1 MMICR
6 QLSVAGAIPST
17 VLGGVAAIGQRN
29 IKRLLAYSSIN
40 NVGFALVGLAAGTP
54 QGVASVLT
62 YMTVYTAMTL
72 GAFLVV
78 QRMRDLD
85 GQPVETIASLAGLSR
100 TRFGLAM
107 AMAVFMFSLAGIP
120 PLFGFWPK
128 FAVFDAAVA
137 ADLTWLAAVAIAT
150 SVIGAYYYIMIV
162 KIMFFDDA
170 AEGFLRVR
178 EPVGTGLILVLALF
192 VSPIGY
198 LAIPVLDRATL
209 AAAAVLF

>member
-1 MMICR
+1 MA
-6 QLSVAGAIPST
+6 LAST

-40 NVGFALVGLAAGTP
+40 NIGFALVGLAAGTP
-54 QGVASVLT
+54 QGVASVLF
-62 YMTVYTAMTL
+62 YMTVYIAMTL

-78 QRMRDLD
+78 LRMRDAD
-85 GQPVETIASLAGLSR
+85 GQPAETIASLAGLSTSR
-100 TRFGLAM
+100 PGLALAM
-107 AMAVFMFSLAGIP
+107 AIFMFSLAGIP

-128 FAVFDAAVA
+128 FLVFNAAVA
-137 ADLTWLAAVAIAT
+137 ANLTWLAAVAIAT

-162 KIMFFDDA
+162 KLMYFDDPA
-170 AEGFLRVR
+170 PAFSRFR
-178 EPVGTGLILVLALF
+178 EPVGASLILVSALF
-192 VSPIGY
+192 VSPLGY